1 MSPVRWWILTEYA
14 TAKDMKFEGGDVTG
28 TELSKPSDPQTS
40 SNPPEKSKDN
50 VDEVQAVSAN
60 KPDTIFTSSSEMQSE
75 KTSSETNEVA
85 AQSENI
91 GKLLLL
97 SYLIMVM
104 RWLCCSQCFV
114 R

>member
-1 MSPVRWWILTEYA
+1 MSTVQWWILTEYT
-14 TAKDMKFEGGDVTG
+14 TAKGRKFKVGDVTG
-28 TELSKPSDPQTS
+28 TELSKPTDPQTS
-40 SNPPEKSKDN
+40 SNTPEKSKDN

-75 KTSSETNEVA
+75 KTSKETDEVA

-97 SYLIMVM
+97 SYP
-104 RWLCCSQCFV
+104 
-114 R
+114 

>member
-1 MSPVRWWILTEYA
+1 MSPVQWWILTEYT
-14 TAKDMKFEGGDVTG
+14 TAKDMNLKVGDVIG
-28 TELSKPSDPQTS
+28 TELSKPTDPQTS
-40 SNPPEKSKDN
+40 SNTPENSKDN
-50 VDEVQAVSAN
+50 VVVVQAVSAN

-97 SYLIMVM
+97 SYP
-104 RWLCCSQCFV
+104 
-114 R
+114 

>member
-1 MSPVRWWILTEYA
+1 MSPTQWWILTEY
-14 TAKDMKFEGGDVTG
+14 TAAKGMKFEVGDVIG
-28 TELSKPSDPQTS
+28 TELSKPTDPQTS
-40 SNPPEKSKDN
+40 SNTPENSKDK

-75 KTSSETNEVA
+75 KTSSETSEVA

-97 SYLIMVM
+97 SYP
-104 RWLCCSQCFV
+104 
-114 R
+114 